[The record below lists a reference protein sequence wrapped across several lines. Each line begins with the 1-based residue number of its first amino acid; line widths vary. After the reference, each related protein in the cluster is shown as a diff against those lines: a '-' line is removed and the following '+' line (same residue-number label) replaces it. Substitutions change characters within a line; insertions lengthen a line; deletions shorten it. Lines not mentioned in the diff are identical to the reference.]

1 MHVACWVHRPARRHP
16 LPGLRCLQM
25 FELQVVKLYQLT
37 LVPASKVLSYSI
49 EQTWQGVMTMG
60 EAAACSMMFRAFG
73 GET

>member
-1 MHVACWVHRPARRHP
+1 
-16 LPGLRCLQM
+16 M